1 MSAVAVQPYSPAQDP
16 PEAAS
21 RLFAEHSE
29 RLLGY
34 CLRQLGSRP
43 EAEDAVQTTFLYAF
57 RALRRGVVPE
67 CESAWLTT
75 IAKNVCHSQ
84 RRTVARRGSLAGA
97 VELDTIAL
105 AQTGDDEEELLMGVK
120 DALASMPEKQRRAL
134 VLREWQGVSPGEIAG
149 ELGMSATATHALLSR
164 ARHSFAQALTLAR
177 TPVVSVVWLIV
188 ELRSHVKALL
198 GGVSTKAA
206 VTSIA
211 VVGIGVGV
219 GSVAVDRSLA
229 EPKAPAPPVPV
240 RTLDEPTAPVANAP
254 TTRRA
259 SSPSRVAP
267 RLRSQSSRTPFPG
280 ALSARSD
287 VSGPRAVPTVSV
299 PHTVEPGGTPKP
311 AEDASPPAAE
321 LPVDLPVDPP
331 RLPEIEPP
339 TQLVPPVNGPPL
351 PPVDLPPV
359 PPLPVDLPPAPSLPP
374 VDPAL
379 PGLPLP

>member
-1 MSAVAVQPYSPAQDP
+1 MSLPTRGIPQEEMSAVAVQPHPPAQDP

-134 VLREWQGVSPGEIAG
+134 VLLSGRECHRRRSP
-149 ELGMSATATHALLSR
+149 
-164 ARHSFAQALTLAR
+164 
-177 TPVVSVVWLIV
+177 
-188 ELRSHVKALL
+188 
-198 GGVSTKAA
+198 
-206 VTSIA
+206 
-211 VVGIGVGV
+211 
-219 GSVAVDRSLA
+219 
-229 EPKAPAPPVPV
+229 
-240 RTLDEPTAPVANAP
+240 
-254 TTRRA
+254 A
-259 SSPSRVAP
+259 SS
-267 RLRSQSSRTPFPG
+267 G
-280 ALSARSD
+280 
-287 VSGPRAVPTVSV
+287 
-299 PHTVEPGGTPKP
+299 
-311 AEDASPPAAE
+311 
-321 LPVDLPVDPP
+321 
-331 RLPEIEPP
+331 
-339 TQLVPPVNGPPL
+339 
-351 PPVDLPPV
+351 
-359 PPLPVDLPPAPSLPP
+359 
-374 VDPAL
+374 
-379 PGLPLP
+379 